1 VSCRAEEQL
10 SVNSKEWWRPENLH
24 RAEQEFREESSD
36 EASISSDFQSY
47 KLLRTAQDLS
57 LTGITLHNDVD
68 PLAKVQ
74 AIAKLLGHHQPRSIL
89 DAGCGAGFTTKALA
103 ATYPDATV
111 LGVDLAE
118 DAIAYATAHHPEA
131 KFQARPIS
139 PESGALGEFDT
150 IFCFEFYPF
159 TRNVDVD
166 FQVEFIRYFVSQLTP
181 NGRLVIY
188 QTWKNKNSL
197 AKIFDEVKAATPE
210 LNYGMMTT
218 PSPRLSARLPLRL
231 AIALSILASRIGG
244 RDWAKPLIV
253 VTKNNEGTKQTS

>member
-1 VSCRAEEQL
+1 M
-10 SVNSKEWWRPENLH
+10 NSKEWWRPENLH
-24 RAEQEFREESSD
+24 RAEQQFREESD
-36 EASISSDFQSY
+36 AKDGTASDFQSY
-47 KLLRTAQDLS
+47 KLLRTGQDPA

-68 PLAKVQ
+68 PLAKVR
-74 AIAKLLGHHQPRSIL
+74 AIAKLLGPQQPRSIL

-103 ATYPDATV
+103 TTFPEATV

-118 DAIAYATAHHPEA
+118 DAIAYATTHHPEA

-139 PESGALGEFDT
+139 PASGSLGEFDT

-166 FQVEFIRYFVSQLTP
+166 FQVEFIRYFMSQLTQ

-188 QTWKNKNSL
+188 QTWKNSNSL
-197 AKIFDEVKAATPE
+197 AAIFDEVKAATPE
-210 LNYGMMTT
+210 LRYRVMTT
-218 PSPRLSARLPLRL
+218 PSPRLSARLPLRI

-253 VTKNNEGTKQTS
+253 VTKDDTETMRKP

>member
-1 VSCRAEEQL
+1 M
-10 SVNSKEWWRPENLH
+10 NSKEWWRPENLAQVE
-24 RAEQEFREESSD
+24 REFREKNSS
-36 EASISSDFQSY
+36 EISTSSDFQSY
-47 KLLRTAQDLS
+47 KLLRTGESPS
-57 LTGITLHNDVD
+57 LTGIDLHNDVD
-68 PLAKVQ
+68 PLAKVR
-74 AIAKLLGHHQPRSIL
+74 AIATLLGPHQPRSIL

-118 DAIAYATAHHPEA
+118 DAIAYAIAHHPEA

-139 PESGALGEFDT
+139 PASGPLGTFDT

-159 TRNVDVD
+159 TRNVDVN
-166 FQVEFIRYFVSQLTP
+166 FQVEFIRYFVSQLAP

-188 QTWKNKNSL
+188 QTWKNQNSL

-210 LNYGMMTT
+210 LNYRVITT
-218 PSPRLSARLPLRL
+218 PSPRLSARLPLRF
-231 AIALSILASRIGG
+231 AVALSVLASRLGG

-253 VTKNNEGTKQTS
+253 ISRTTP

>member
-1 VSCRAEEQL
+1 M
-10 SVNSKEWWRPENLH
+10 NSNEWWRPENLH

-57 LTGITLHNDVD
+57 LTGIDLHNDVD
-68 PLAKVQ
+68 PLVKVR
-74 AIAKLLGHHQPRSIL
+74 AIAKLLGLQQPRSIL

-103 ATYPDATV
+103 ATFPDATV

-139 PESGALGEFDT
+139 PAGGALGEFDA

-188 QTWKNKNSL
+188 QTWKNEKSL
-197 AKIFDEVKAATPE
+197 ATIFDEVKAATPD
-210 LNYGMMTT
+210 LHYRVMTT

>member
-1 VSCRAEEQL
+1 M
-10 SVNSKEWWRPENLH
+10 NSKEWWRPENLAQVE
-24 RAEQEFREESSD
+24 REFRENNPEQLNKNTDFGAYRMLLSGVED
-36 EASISSDFQSY
+36 TAS
-47 KLLRTAQDLS
+47 
-57 LTGITLHNDVD
+57 GITLHNDVD

-139 PESGALGEFDT
+139 PASGALGEFDT

-210 LNYGMMTT
+210 LNYGKMTT
-218 PSPRLSARLPLRL
+218 PSPRLSTRLPLRL

-253 VTKNNEGTKQTS
+253 VTENKIGTTKAT